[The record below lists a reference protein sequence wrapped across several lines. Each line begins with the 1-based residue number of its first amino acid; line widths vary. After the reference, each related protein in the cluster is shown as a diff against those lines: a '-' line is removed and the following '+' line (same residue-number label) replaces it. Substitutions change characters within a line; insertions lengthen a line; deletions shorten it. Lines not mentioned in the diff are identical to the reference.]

1 MHARMTVS
9 LCSCCS
15 RTRSCVHALWS
26 AAVQLLLKDTVVR
39 ACIVVCFCAVAAQ
52 GHGHACVHCGLLLC
66 SCCSLLKDTVLHACI
81 VVCFC
86 AVAAHCSRHG
96 RACMHCG
103 LLLCSCCSLLMDT
116 VMRACI
122 VICFC
127 AVAAKHTVVRACIV
141 VCFTTYAACS
151 IARKE
156 GVKQALIW
164 TCHKQLHRHYTHQ
177 STESKPSM
185 TLSTERHLLSVI
197 I

>member
-1 MHARMTVS
+1 VRACIVVCFCAVAAHCSKTRSCVRVHCGLL

-66 SCCSLLKDTVLHACI
+66 SCCSLLKDTV
-81 VVCFC
+81 
-86 AVAAHCSRHG
+86 
-96 RACMHCG
+96 
-103 LLLCSCCSLLMDT
+103 
-116 VMRACI
+116 
-122 VICFC
+122 
-127 AVAAKHTVVRACIV
+127 VRACIV

-164 TCHKQLHRHYTHQ
+164 TCHKQLHRHTHQ
-177 STESKPSM
+177 STESTAP
-185 TLSTERHLLSVI
+185 H
-197 I
+197 